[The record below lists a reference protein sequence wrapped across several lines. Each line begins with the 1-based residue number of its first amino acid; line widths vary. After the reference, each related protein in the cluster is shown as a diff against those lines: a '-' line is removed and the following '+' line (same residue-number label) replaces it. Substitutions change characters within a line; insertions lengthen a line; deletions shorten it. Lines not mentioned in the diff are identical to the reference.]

1 MNKIKAIAIFILFIF
16 VIWFFVYT
24 NNINYKKQIEI
35 RDNYIDHPEGLIN
48 KDASKISSFWFTNLR
63 SDFLWLQTIQYIWWN
78 AMSAEYKKYL
88 YAIIDVTTELNPY
101 FEHPYIIAQLLLP
114 SYNPRYENIS
124 EEESDKHTQEA
135 IKIGK
140 KWIQKF
146 CTSIDSQWN
155 LKIDNIIQQS
165 DLRKIWSE
173 EKYKNPCKSYKVP
186 YYLAYI
192 YFHYLNDPA
201 TASDYYKIAS
211 ANDDSVDGAKSMAA
225 IMAWKWWDREKSI
238 FMFLNIAETLD
249 NSQEQKCSIFSQELT
264 NVSTWIFLAKQLQL
278 NEELI
283 KSIEDI
289 RLANFGAFKDNEEKQ
304 ISETECINFLNKA
317 NRELNL
323 AFLDQANEQYKKD
336 NNWESA
342 QDWKQLLDDWYISF
356 LPTDFQQYD
365 DHGIKYE
372 FNQDIW
378 IFDYVMSY

>member
-1 MNKIKAIAIFILFIF
+1 MFI
-16 VIWFFVYT
+16 IWFFVYT
-24 NNINYKKQIEI
+24 NNINYEKQIEI
-35 RDNYIDHPEGLIN
+35 RNNYVDHPEGLTN
-48 KDASKISSFWFTNLR
+48 KEVSKISSFWFENLR
-63 SDFLWLQTIQYIWWN
+63 ADFLWLQTIQYIWWN
-78 AMSAEYKKYL
+78 AVSAEYKKYL
-88 YAIIDVTTELNPY
+88 YSIIDVTTELNPY

-124 EEESDKHTQEA
+124 EDESNKHTNEA
-135 IKIGK
+135 IKIGQ

-146 CTSIDSQWN
+146 CTALDSQWN
-155 LKIDNIIQQS
+155 LKIDNILQQN

-211 ANDDSVDGAKSMAA
+211 ANHDSVDGAKSMAA

-264 NVSTWIFLAKQLQL
+264 NVSTWIFLAKQLPL

-289 RLANFGAFKDNEEKQ
+289 RLANFGEFKDNEEKQ

-323 AFLDQANEQYKKD
+323 AFLDRANEQYKKD
-336 NNWESA
+336 HNWENA
-342 QDWKQLLDDWYISF
+342 KDWQQLLDDWYISF

-365 DHGIKYE
+365 DHWIIYE
-372 FNQDIW
+372 FNEDIW
-378 IFDYVMSY
+378 IFDYTMHY